1 MINKFAEFI
10 NNHSKAF
17 LVVALTC
24 VLVIITS
31 VVMAAPRIKSVIEC
45 EEVIESIGG
54 REAIAS
60 NTSSSANSNDGDV
73 FENANNTSN
82 TKETTYVDT
91 DEYKTKQ
98 NEITKMAERYADL
111 NENKLMENLSQKTA
125 KYFTEY
131 SEYMSSPTP
140 AKLEALKEY
149 TTTEYFENVLK
160 KQSPDNMYYLVADVR
175 FADFDKDKIQ
185 SLVIMRGGDIK
196 FACTYVKDS
205 ARGYLISG
213 VRSID
218 L

>member
-31 VVMAAPRIKSVIEC
+31 VVMAVPRIKSVIEC

-54 REAIAS
+54 REAIVS

-111 NENKLMENLSQKTA
+111 NENKLMENLSQETA

-185 SLVIMRGGDIK
+185 SLVILRGGNIK

-205 ARGYLISG
+205 ERGYLISG

>member
-31 VVMAAPRIKSVIEC
+31 VVMAVPRIKSVIEC

-54 REAIAS
+54 REAIVS

-160 KQSPDNMYYLVADVR
+160 KQSLDNIYYLVADVR